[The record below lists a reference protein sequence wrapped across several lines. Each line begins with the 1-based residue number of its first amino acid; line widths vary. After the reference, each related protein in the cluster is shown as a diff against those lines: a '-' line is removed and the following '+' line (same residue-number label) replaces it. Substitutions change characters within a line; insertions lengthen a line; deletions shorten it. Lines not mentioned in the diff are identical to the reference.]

1 MINVIKFRKVWYTI
15 SGVLF
20 LASILLWISMGLKF
34 GLDFTGGS
42 MMEVKY
48 ENVTAPTQEAIISK
62 LSDLDISLSVA
73 MTDGNGAIL
82 RFKHVPD
89 ATHQTIVTRLQEQVK
104 DTDGAN
110 VNELRYESIGA
121 SIGQELKKKSIWAT
135 ILVMLAIMLF
145 VAYAFRKVSYPVS
158 SWKYGVAILISLIH
172 DVVIIVGLFILL
184 GYYAGIEINTP
195 FIAALL
201 TVLGYSVNDSIVVL
215 DRVRENLHREEG
227 SFEDVVEKS
236 VEQTFARSIN
246 TSVTT
251 LLALSAVLVFGGT
264 TIRDFVLALI
274 FGIIIGTYSSI
285 FIAAP
290 VLVTWQKW
298 DAKLK
303 KHS

>member
-1 MINVIKFRKVWYTI
+1 
-15 SGVLF
+15 
-20 LASILLWISMGLKF
+20 
-34 GLDFTGGS
+34 
-42 MMEVKY
+42 MEVKY

-104 DTDGAN
+104 DTEGAN

-145 VAYAFRKVSYPVS
+145 VAYAFRKVSYPVT
-158 SWKYGVAILISLIH
+158 SWKYGVAILISLVH

-184 GYYAGIEINTP
+184 GYFFGIEINTP

>member
-1 MINVIKFRKVWYTI
+1 MIQVIKYRKVWYAI
-15 SGVLF
+15 SGALF
-20 LASILLWISMGLKF
+20 LASILVWISIGLKF

-48 ENVTAPTQEAIISK
+48 VNVTAPTQEAIVSK

-73 MTDGNGAIL
+73 LTDGNGAIL

-89 ATHQTIVTRLQEQVK
+89 ETHQTILTRLQDQIK
-104 DTDGAN
+104 DTKDAQ
-110 VNELRYESIGA
+110 VDELRFESIGP
-121 SIGQELKKKSIWAT
+121 SIGNELKKKSIWAT
-135 ILVMLAIMLF
+135 FLVMFAIMLF
-145 VAYAFRKVSYPVS
+145 VAYAFRKVSYPIT
-158 SWKYGVAILISLIH
+158 SWKYGMAVLFSLIH
-172 DVVIIVGLFILL
+172 DVVITVGLFILL
-184 GYYAGIEINTP
+184 GYFFGIEVNTP

-201 TVLGYSVNDSIVVL
+201 TVLGYSVNDTIVVL

-227 SFEDVVEKS
+227 SFEEVMEKS
-236 VEQTFARSIN
+236 VQQTFARSIN

-251 LLALSAVLVFGGT
+251 LLALSAILVFGGT
-264 TIRDFVLALI
+264 TIRDFVLTLI

-290 VLVTWQKW
+290 ILVSWQKW
-298 DAKLK
+298 DMKLK

>member
-1 MINVIKFRKVWYTI
+1 MIQVIKYRKIWYAI

-20 LASILLWISMGLKF
+20 LGSILVWISMGMKF

-48 ENVTAPTQEAIISK
+48 QNVTIPTQEAITNK

-73 MTDGNGAIL
+73 MTDANGAIL

-89 ATHQTIVTRLQEQVK
+89 ETHQTIISRLQDQVK
-104 DTDGAN
+104 DTKGA
-110 VNELRYESIGA
+110 VVDELRYESIGP
-121 SIGQELKKKSIWAT
+121 SIGTELKTKSIWAT
-135 ILVMLAIMLF
+135 VLVLIVIMLF
-145 VAYAFRKVSYPVS
+145 VAFAFRKVSYPIV
-158 SWKYGVAILISLIH
+158 SWKYGGAVLASLVH
-172 DVVIIVGLFILL
+172 DVFITVGLFILL
-184 GYYAGIEINTP
+184 GHYFGIEINTP

-227 SFEDVVEKS
+227 SFEEIVEKS
-236 VEQTFARSIN
+236 VQQTFARSIN
-246 TSVTT
+246 TSVTI
-251 LLALSAVLVFGGT
+251 LLALTAILFFGGT
-264 TIRDFVLALI
+264 TIRDFVLTLI

-290 VLVTWQKW
+290 VLVSWHKW
-298 DAKLK
+298 DLKLK
-303 KHS
+303 KHN

>member
-1 MINVIKFRKVWYTI
+1 
-15 SGVLF
+15 
-20 LASILLWISMGLKF
+20 
-34 GLDFTGGS
+34 
-42 MMEVKY
+42 MEVKY

-89 ATHQTIVTRLQEQVK
+89 ATHQTIITRLQEQVK
-104 DTDGAN
+104 DTDPSAELGAGGAN
-110 VNELRYESIGA
+110 VNELRYESIGP

-158 SWKYGVAILISLIH
+158 SWKYGIAILISLVH

-184 GYYAGIEINTP
+184 GYFFGIEINTP

-236 VEQTFARSIN
+236 VEQTYARSIS

-274 FGIIIGTYSSI
+274 FGIMIGTYSSI
-285 FIAAP
+285 FLAAP
-290 VLVTWQKW
+290 ALVTWQKW
-298 DAKLK
+298 DLKLK

>member
-1 MINVIKFRKVWYTI
+1 MIHVIKYRKIWYAI

-20 LASILLWISMGLKF
+20 LASILIWISMGLKF

-42 MMEVKY
+42 MMEVKFD
-48 ENVTAPTQEAIISK
+48 NVTAPTQEAITKS
-62 LSDLDISLSVA
+62 LSDLDISLTVA
-73 MTDGNGAIL
+73 MTDANGAIL

-89 ATHQTIVTRLQEQVK
+89 ATHQTILTRLQDQVK
-104 DTDGAN
+104 DTKDAK
-110 VNELRYESIGA
+110 VDELRYESIGP
-121 SIGQELKKKSIWAT
+121 SIGTELKNKSIWAT

-145 VAYAFRKVSYPVS
+145 VAYAFRKVAYPVS
-158 SWKYGVAILISLIH
+158 SWKYGGAVLVSLVH
-172 DVVIIVGLFILL
+172 DVIITIGLFILL
-184 GYYAGIEINTP
+184 GHFFGIEINTP

-227 SFEDVVEKS
+227 SFEEVVEKS
-236 VEQTFARSIN
+236 VQQTFARSIN

-251 LLALSAVLVFGGT
+251 LLALSAILVFGGT
-264 TIRDFVLALI
+264 TIRDFVLTLI

-290 VLVTWQKW
+290 VLVSWQKW
-298 DAKLK
+298 DLKLK